1 MPRFTLPKFTA
12 PVGLTANVIRAGAFA
27 VDEQAL
33 SMPPVSTAVIATK
46 LVVPAESPVSLNE
59 TA

>member
-1 MPRFTLPKFTA
+1 VT
-12 PVGLTANVIRAGAFA
+12 VIRAGAFA
-27 VDEQAL
+27 GDEQAL

-59 TA
+59 TV